1 MKAFTL
7 PILASFIGLAI
18 ARTDISGCVSSATSD
33 QWGEASM
40 IWYVPGT
47 GEICSF
53 IDCGGGRAPPK
64 SEPGCPLYTGTATVT
79 PSYLPGYGPNGKMVA
94 STTTVSET
102 STATLMHTTIA
113 SSAEESSTGSFSEST
128 SDFSATI
135 AHSGNTMITA
145 APSSSHALSMTK
157 TTSPSSKAGN
167 FTSAAATSTET
178 GNAAVIP
185 AANIAGVMAIAAA
198 VVGAFAL

>member
-1 MKAFTL
+1 MKAFSL
-7 PILASFIGLAI
+7 SILVGLIALAT
-18 ARTDISGCVSSATSD
+18 ARTDISGCVSSATRD
-33 QWGEASM
+33 QWGDASM
-40 IWYVPGT
+40 IWYVPGS

-53 IDCGGGRAPPK
+53 IDCGGGMAPPK
-64 SEPGCPLYTGTATVT
+64 SDQPGCPLYTGTATVT
-79 PSYLPGYGPNGKMVA
+79 PSYMPGYGPNGKMVA

-102 STATLMHTTIA
+102 STATLVHTTIISA
-113 SSAEESSTGSFSEST
+113 AEESSTGLS
-128 SDFSATI
+128 SDSSATI

-145 APSSSHALSMTK
+145 APPSSSSAVSMTK

-167 FTSAAATSTET
+167 STSAAATSTKT

-185 AANIAGVMAIAAA
+185 ASNIAGVVAIAAA

>member
-1 MKAFTL
+1 MKAFYL
-7 PILASFIGLAI
+7 SILAGFIGLAT
-18 ARTDISGCVSSATSD
+18 ARTDISGCVSSATRD
-33 QWGEASM
+33 QWGDASM
-40 IWYVPGT
+40 IWYVPGS

-53 IDCGGGRAPPK
+53 IDCGGGMAPPK
-64 SEPGCPLYTGTATVT
+64 SDQPGCPLYTGTATVT
-79 PSYLPGYGPNGKMVA
+79 PSYMPGYGPNGKMVA

-102 STATLMHTTIA
+102 STATLVHTTVL
-113 SSAEESSTGSFSEST
+113 SSAEESSTGSS
-128 SDFSATI
+128 SDSSATI

-145 APSSSHALSMTK
+145 APSTSHAVSMTK

-167 FTSAAATSTET
+167 STSAAATSTET

-185 AANIAGVMAIAAA
+185 TSNIAGVMAIAAA

>member
-7 PILASFIGLAI
+7 PILVGLFGLAA
-18 ARTDISGCVSSATSD
+18 ARTDISGCVSSATTN
-33 QWGEASM
+33 QWHEASL
-40 IWYVPGT
+40 IWYVPGS
-47 GEICSF
+47 GEICDF

-64 SEPGCPLYTGTATVT
+64 TDQPGCPLYSGTATVT

-102 STATLMHTTIA
+102 STAIMVHTTIVSSPEA
-113 SSAEESSTGSFSEST
+113 SSESSSESP
-128 SDFSATI
+128 SLTI

-145 APSSSHALSMTK
+145 APTSSPAVSFTK

-167 FTSAAATSTET
+167 STSSAATSTKT
-178 GNAAVIP
+178 GNAAAIP
-185 AANIAGVMAIAAA
+185 ASNMAGVLAIAAA
-198 VVGAFAL
+198 VAGAFAL